1 MPIRAKED
9 KLRVFFY
16 FSDLKDHFMQHI
28 ETERKFL
35 VDHDA
40 WKKLEKPP
48 GQVLYQ
54 GYLCIDENKT
64 VRVRVAG
71 EHGFITIKGESS
83 GCSRREF
90 EYPISVAE
98 AEEIL
103 NLFTKNIIKKT
114 RYRIHYKNLLWEVDE
129 FRDENNGLILAEIEL
144 DNENDRFEKPDWIGR
159 EVTTDHRYYNSYLCV
174 HPYSSWINK
183 KP

>member
-1 MPIRAKED
+1 
-9 KLRVFFY
+9 
-16 FSDLKDHFMQHI
+16 MQHI

-35 VDHDA
+35 VEREA
-40 WKKLEKPP
+40 WKKLRKPP

-54 GYLCIDENKT
+54 GYLCVDDKKT
-64 VRVRVAG
+64 IRVRVAG

-90 EYPISVAE
+90 EYSISGEE

-103 NLFTKNIIKKT
+103 NLFTKNTIKKT

-129 FRDENNGLILAEIEL
+129 FHDENNGLILAEIEL
-144 DNENDRFEKPDWIGR
+144 NNENDRFEKPEWIGM
-159 EVTTDHRYYNSYLCV
+159 EVTTDSRYYNSYLSV
-174 HPYSSWINK
+174 HPYTGWNNK
-183 KP
+183 TPDDLLSD